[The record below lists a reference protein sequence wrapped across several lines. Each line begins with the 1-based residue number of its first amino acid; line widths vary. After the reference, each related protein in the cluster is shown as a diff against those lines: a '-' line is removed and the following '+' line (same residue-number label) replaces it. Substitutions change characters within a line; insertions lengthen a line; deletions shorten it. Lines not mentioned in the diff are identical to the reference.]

1 MTGRASTGT
10 KGEGSAEL
18 RAEELAARLPPLL
31 AEAEKVARAVAQGA
45 HGRRAA
51 GPGEA
56 FWQYRRAQPG
66 DGLGA
71 IDWRRSARSDHLFV
85 RETEWAATQTVWLW
99 LDGSPSMH
107 WRSDTGLPTKFERAR
122 LLVLALAALLLRG
135 GEKVAPLAPD
145 GAPCWGRGALARLAA
160 GLERR
165 PDAPPAPPARLPR
178 HAAIVLAGDFLG
190 PPDELAAR
198 IGSLA
203 RLGAAGHLLHILD
216 PAEEELPYEG
226 RLRFAGLEGEGELE
240 TGRAE
245 DLRAAYRERLAG
257 HRDRLAALA
266 RAHGWSLTAHRT
278 DRPPA
283 PCLLAL
289 AQRVGGE

>member
-10 KGEGSAEL
+10 QGEASAEF

-99 LDGSPSMH
+99 LDGSPSMR

-122 LLVLALAALLLRG
+122 LLVLALASLLLRG
-135 GEKVAPLAPD
+135 GERVAPLSGAAP
-145 GAPCWGRGALARLAA
+145 PCWGDGALGRLALA
-160 GLERR
+160 LERR
-165 PDAPPAPPARLPR
+165 PDAPPAPPPRLPR
-178 HAAIVLAGDFLG
+178 HAPVVLAGDFLD
-190 PPDELAAR
+190 PPDQLAAR
-198 IGSLA
+198 LAALA
-203 RLGAAGHLLHILD
+203 RLGVSGHLLHVLD

-226 RLRFAGLEGEGELE
+226 RLRFVGLEGEGELE

-245 DLRAAYRERLAG
+245 DLRDGYRRRLAER
-257 HRDRLAALA
+257 RDRLAALA
-266 RAHGWSLTAHRT
+266 RTHGWSLTAHRT

-289 AQRVGGE
+289 ARKVGGE